1 MAEVKKVSETSQGQG
16 SHKALSWTYME
27 RKPGGYNLC
36 DSHEMMT
43 VGVSEEYG
51 GEEFYG
57 W

>member
-16 SHKALSWTYME
+16 SYKALSRTYME

-43 VGVSEEYG
+43 VGVSEE
-51 GEEFYG
+51 FYG